1 MKQTLSRGRFVA
13 GTAGAAALTFGG
25 GPYVIAAP
33 TKEITIGLNVPQ
45 SGDYSEQGQDQLRAY
60 NLAIEEINAKGGIM
74 GMKIKTSV
82 GDDQTKAPVARDN
95 AQRMI
100 ERDGAVMI
108 TGGSST
114 GTALQVS
121 ALCQQKNVIFMAT
134 LTHGDETTN
143 QQCHK
148 HTFRRYNDAYM
159 SAQSLAKTLVNRYGT
174 GRWFHITADYAW
186 GHSVYDNITA
196 VVEPKGAKT
205 IKNVLTPFPGT
216 KDFAPMLQQAQ
227 AAKPDVLVIT
237 EFGADMVN
245 CVNQAAQFGLTKS
258 AKILVPLVDEYM
270 AKGTKDNFDNVVS
283 TAPWYW
289 QYHGV
294 ANAAKFPGAK
304 RFVDA
309 FSAKYPGLKP
319 SNGAECAYADIYI
332 YKMAVEKAGSID
344 PAKVIAVLESTKFQ
358 FTKEQ
363 EWYRKEDHQGVN
375 SCLVVE
381 GIPEAQRGPGGF
393 GYAKVLEVHG
403 GESVVQPI
411 AGLACKMEPA

>member
-1 MKQTLSRGRFVA
+1 
-13 GTAGAAALTFGG
+13 
-25 GPYVIAAP
+25 
-33 TKEITIGLNVPQ
+33 
-45 SGDYSEQGQDQLRAY
+45 
-60 NLAIEEINAKGGIM
+60 
-74 GMKIKTSV
+74 
-82 GDDQTKAPVARDN
+82 
-95 AQRMI
+95 
-100 ERDGAVMI
+100 
-108 TGGSST
+108 
-114 GTALQVS
+114 
-121 ALCQQKNVIFMAT
+121 
-134 LTHGDETTN
+134 
-143 QQCHK
+143 
-148 HTFRRYNDAYM
+148 M
-159 SAQSLAKTLVNRYGT
+159 SAQSLAKTLVTRYGT
-174 GRWFHITADYAW
+174 GKWFHITADYAW

-227 AAKPDVLVIT
+227 AAKPDVLVLT

-245 CVNQAAQFGLTKS
+245 CLNQAAQFGLTKS

-289 QYHGV
+289 QYH
-294 ANAAKFPGAK
+294 ASKYPGAK
-304 RFVDA
+304 KFVDA

-319 SNGAECAYADIYI
+319 SNGAETAYADIYI

-381 GIPEAQRGPGGF
+381 GIPESQRGPGGF
-393 GYAKVLEVHG
+393 GYAKVLEVHDG
-403 GESVVQPI
+403 GAVVQPI
-411 AGLACKMEPA
+411 AGLQCKMEPA

>member
-121 ALCQQKNVIFMAT
+121 ALCQQKNVIFMAA

-159 SAQSLAKTLVNRYGT
+159 SAQSLAKTLVTRYGT
-174 GRWFHITADYAW
+174 GKWFHITADYAW

-227 AAKPDVLVIT
+227 AAKPDVLVLT

-245 CVNQAAQFGLTKS
+245 CLNQAAQFGLTKS

-289 QYHGV
+289 QYH
-294 ANAAKFPGAK
+294 ASKYPGAK
-304 RFVDA
+304 KFVDA

-319 SNGAECAYADIYI
+319 SNGAETAYADIYI

-381 GIPEAQRGPGGF
+381 GIPESQRGPGGF
-393 GYAKVLEVHG
+393 GYAKVLEVHDG
-403 GESVVQPI
+403 GAVVQPI
-411 AGLACKMEPA
+411 AGLQCKMEPA

>member
-1 MKQTLSRGRFVA
+1 VKQSLSRGRFVA
-13 GTAGAAALTFGG
+13 GTAGVAAVTFGG

-45 SGDYSEQGQDQLRAY
+45 SGPYAEQGQDQLRAY
-60 NLAIEEINAKGGIM
+60 HLAIDEINAKGGIM
-74 GMKIKTSV
+74 GMKIKTTE
-82 GDDQTKAPVARDN
+82 GDDQTKAGVATEN

-100 ERDGAVMI
+100 DRDGAIMI

-114 GTALQVS
+114 GTAVAVS
-121 ALCQQKNVIFMAT
+121 GVCQQKKTIFMAT

-143 QQCHK
+143 QNCHK

-159 SAQSLAKTLVNRYGT
+159 SAQSLARTLVTKYGT
-174 GRWFHITADYAW
+174 GKWFHITADYAW

-216 KDFAPMLQQAQ
+216 SDFSPMLQQAQ
-227 AAKPDVLVIT
+227 AAKPDVLVLT
-237 EFGADMVN
+237 QFGGDMVK
-245 CVNQAAQFGLTKS
+245 CLNQAASFGLTKS
-258 AKILVPLVDEYM
+258 TKILVPLVDEYM

-289 QYHGV
+289 EYHQT
-294 ANAAKFPGAK
+294 KYPGAK

-319 SNGAECAYADIYI
+319 SNGAETAYADIYI

-344 PAKVIAVLESTKFQ
+344 PAKVIAVLEGTKFQ

-363 EWYRKEDHQGVN
+363 EYYRPQDHQGVN
-375 SCLVVE
+375 SCLVLE
-381 GIPEAQRGPGGF
+381 GIPESQRGPGGF
-393 GYAKVLEVHG
+393 GYAKVLEVHEG
-403 GESVVQPI
+403 PSVVAPL
-411 AGLACKMEPA
+411 GSLVCKMEPA

>member
-1 MKQTLSRGRFVA
+1 MKQSVSRGRFVA
-13 GTAGAAALTFGG
+13 GTAGVAALTFGG

-45 SGDYSEQGQDQLRAY
+45 SGPYAEQGQDQLRAY
-60 NLAIEEINAKGGIM
+60 HLAIDEINAKGGIM
-74 GMKIKTSV
+74 GMKIKATE
-82 GDDQTKAPVARDN
+82 GDDQTKAGVATEN

-100 ERDGAVMI
+100 DRDGAVMI

-114 GTALQVS
+114 GTAVAVS
-121 ALCQQKNVIFMAT
+121 GVCQQKNTIFMAT

-143 QQCHK
+143 QNCHK

-159 SAQSLAKTLVNRYGT
+159 SAQSLARTLVTKYGT
-174 GRWFHITADYAW
+174 GKWFHITADYAW

-216 KDFAPMLQQAQ
+216 SDFSPMLQQAQ
-227 AAKPDVLVIT
+227 AAKPDVLVLT
-237 EFGADMVN
+237 QFGGDMVK
-245 CVNQAAQFGLTKS
+245 CLNQAASFGLTKS
-258 AKILVPLVDEYM
+258 TKILVPLVDEYM

-289 QYHGV
+289 QYHQQ
-294 ANAAKFPGAK
+294 KYPGAK

-319 SNGAECAYADIYI
+319 SNGAETAYADIYI

-344 PAKVIAVLESTKFQ
+344 PAKVIAVLEGTKFQ

-375 SCLVVE
+375 SCLVLE
-381 GIPEAQRGPGGF
+381 GVPESQRGPGGF
-393 GYAKVLEVHG
+393 AFAKVLEVHDG
-403 GESVVQPI
+403 PAVVAPLNS
-411 AGLACKMEPA
+411 LACKMEPA

>member
-45 SGDYSEQGQDQLRAY
+45 SGPYAEQGQDQLRAY
-60 NLAIEEINAKGGIM
+60 HLAIEEINAKGGIM
-74 GMKIKTSV
+74 GMKIKTTE
-82 GDDQTKAPVARDN
+82 GDDQTKAGVATEN

-114 GTALQVS
+114 GTAVAVS
-121 ALCQQKNVIFMAT
+121 GLCQQKKTIFMAT

-143 QQCHK
+143 QNCHK

-159 SAQSLAKTLVNRYGT
+159 SAQSLAKTLVTKYGT
-174 GRWFHITADYAW
+174 GKWFHITADYAW
-186 GHSVYDNITA
+186 GHSVFENITA

-216 KDFAPMLQQAQ
+216 KDFSPMLQQAQ
-227 AAKPDVLVIT
+227 AAKPDVLVVT
-237 EFGADMVN
+237 EFGADMVT
-245 CVNQAAQFGLTKS
+245 CINQAAQFGLTKS
-258 AKILVPLVDEYM
+258 TKILVPLVDEYM

-289 QYHGV
+289 QYHQ
-294 ANAAKFPGAK
+294 AKYPGAK
-304 RFVDA
+304 KFVDA

-319 SNGAECAYADIYI
+319 SNGAETAYADIYI

-344 PAKVIAVLESTKFQ
+344 PAKVIAVLEGTKFQ

-381 GIPEAQRGPGGF
+381 GIPENQRGPGGF
-393 GYAKVLEVHG
+393 GYAKVLEVHEG
-403 GESVVQPI
+403 PSCVAPVDK
-411 AGLACKMEPA
+411 LVCKMEPA

>member
-1 MKQTLSRGRFVA
+1 MKQSLSRGRFVA
-13 GTAGAAALTFGG
+13 GTAGVAAVTFGG

-45 SGDYSEQGQDQLRAY
+45 SGPYAEQGQDQLRAY
-60 NLAIEEINAKGGIM
+60 HLAIDEINAKGGIM
-74 GMKIKTSV
+74 GMKIKTTE
-82 GDDQTKAPVARDN
+82 GDDQTKAGVATEN

-100 ERDGAVMI
+100 DRDGAIMI

-114 GTALQVS
+114 GTAVAVS
-121 ALCQQKNVIFMAT
+121 GVCQQKKTIFMAT

-143 QQCHK
+143 QNCHK

-159 SAQSLAKTLVNRYGT
+159 SAQSLARTLVTKYGT
-174 GRWFHITADYAW
+174 GKWFHITADYAW

-216 KDFAPMLQQAQ
+216 SDFSPMLQQAQ
-227 AAKPDVLVIT
+227 AAKPDVLVLT
-237 EFGADMVN
+237 QFGGDMVK
-245 CVNQAAQFGLTKS
+245 CLNQAASFGLTKS
-258 AKILVPLVDEYM
+258 TKILVPLVDEYM

-289 QYHGV
+289 EYHQT
-294 ANAAKFPGAK
+294 KYPGAK

-319 SNGAECAYADIYI
+319 SNGAETAYADIYI

-344 PAKVIAVLESTKFQ
+344 PAKVIAVLEGTKFQ

-363 EWYRKEDHQGVN
+363 EYYRPQDHQGVN
-375 SCLVVE
+375 SCLVLE
-381 GIPEAQRGPGGF
+381 GIPESQRGPGGF
-393 GYAKVLEVHG
+393 GYAKVLEVHEG
-403 GESVVQPI
+403 PSVVAPL
-411 AGLACKMEPA
+411 GSLVCKMEPA

>member
-45 SGDYSEQGQDQLRAY
+45 SGPYAEQGQDQLRAY
-60 NLAIEEINAKGGIM
+60 HLAIEEINAKGGIM
-74 GMKIKTSV
+74 GMKIKTTE
-82 GDDQTKAPVARDN
+82 GDDQTKAGVAVEN

-114 GTALQVS
+114 GTAVAVS
-121 ALCQQKNVIFMAT
+121 GLCQQKNTIFMAT

-143 QQCHK
+143 QNCHK

-159 SAQSLAKTLVNRYGT
+159 SAQSLARTLVTKYGT
-174 GRWFHITADYAW
+174 GKWFHISADYAW
-186 GHSVYDNITA
+186 GHSVFENITA

-205 IKNVLTPFPGT
+205 IKNVWTPFPGT
-216 KDFAPMLQQAQ
+216 KDFSPMLQQAQ
-227 AAKPDVLVIT
+227 AAKPDVLVLT
-237 EFGADMVN
+237 EFGADMVT
-245 CVNQAAQFGLTKS
+245 CLNQAAQFGLTKS
-258 AKILVPLVDEYM
+258 TKILVPLVDEYM

-289 QYHGV
+289 KYHS
-294 ANAAKFPGAK
+294 AKYPGAK
-304 RFVDA
+304 KFVDA

-319 SNGAECAYADIYI
+319 SNGAETAYADIYI

-363 EWYRKEDHQGVN
+363 EYYRKEDHQGVN
-375 SCLVVE
+375 SCLVLE
-381 GIPEAQRGPGGF
+381 GIPESQRGPGGF
-393 GYAKVLEVHG
+393 DFAKVLEVHEG
-403 GESVVQPI
+403 DKVVAPL
-411 AGLACKMEPA
+411 ASLACKMEPA

>member
-1 MKQTLSRGRFVA
+1 VKQTLSRGRFVA

-82 GDDQTKAPVARDN
+82 GDDQTKAQVAADN

-100 ERDGAVMI
+100 ERDGAIMI

-114 GTALQVS
+114 GTALRVS
-121 ALCQQKNVIFMAT
+121 ALCQQKNVIFMAA

-159 SAQSLAKTLVNRYGT
+159 SAQSLAKTLVTRYGT
-174 GRWFHITADYAW
+174 GKWFHITADYAW

-245 CVNQAAQFGLTKS
+245 CLNQAAQFGLTKS

-289 QYHGV
+289 QYHQT
-294 ANAAKFPGAK
+294 KYPGAK
-304 RFVDA
+304 KFVDA

-319 SNGAECAYADIYI
+319 SNGAETAYADIYI

-344 PAKVIAVLESTKFQ
+344 PAKVIAVLEGTRFQ

-381 GIPEAQRGPGGF
+381 GIPESQRGAGGF
-393 GYAKVLEVHG
+393 GYAKVLEVHDG
-403 GESVVQPI
+403 PSVVQPI
-411 AGLACKMEPA
+411 AGLSCKMEPA

>member
-1 MKQTLSRGRFVA
+1 MKQSLSRGRFVA
-13 GTAGAAALTFGG
+13 GTAGVAALTFGG

-45 SGDYSEQGQDQLRAY
+45 SGPYAEQGADQLRAY
-60 NLAIEEINAKGGIM
+60 HLAIDEINAKGGIM
-74 GMKIKTSV
+74 GMKIKATE
-82 GDDQTKAPVARDN
+82 GDDQTKAGVATEN

-114 GTALQVS
+114 GTAVAVS
-121 ALCQQKNVIFMAT
+121 GLCQQKKVIFMAT

-143 QQCHK
+143 QNCHK

-159 SAQSLAKTLVNRYGT
+159 SAQSLAKTLVTKYGT
-174 GRWFHITADYAW
+174 GKWFHITADYAW

-205 IKNVLTPFPGT
+205 VKNVLTPFPGT
-216 KDFAPMLQQAQ
+216 SDFSPMLQQAQ
-227 AAKPDVLVIT
+227 AAKPDVLVLT
-237 EFGADMVN
+237 QFGGDMVK
-245 CVNQAAQFGLTKS
+245 CLNQASSFGLTKS
-258 AKILVPLVDEYM
+258 TKILVPLVDEYM

-289 QYHGV
+289 EYHQT
-294 ANAAKFPGAK
+294 KYPGAK

-319 SNGAECAYADIYI
+319 SNGAETAYADIYI

-344 PAKVIAVLESTKFQ
+344 AAKVISVLEGTKFQ

-375 SCLVVE
+375 SCLVLE
-381 GIPEAQRGPGGF
+381 GIPESQRGPGGF
-393 GYAKVLEVHG
+393 GYAKVLEVHDG
-403 GESVVQPI
+403 PSCVAPI
-411 AGLACKMEPA
+411 SSLSCKMEPA

>member
-1 MKQTLSRGRFVA
+1 VKQSLSRGRFVA
-13 GTAGAAALTFGG
+13 GTAGVAALTFGS

-45 SGDYSEQGQDQLRAY
+45 SGPYAEQGTDQLRAY
-60 NLAIEEINAKGGIM
+60 HLAIDEINAKGGIM
-74 GMKIKTSV
+74 GMKIKTSE
-82 GDDQTKAPVARDN
+82 GDDQTKPSVATEN

-100 ERDGAVMI
+100 DRDGAVMV

-114 GTALQVS
+114 ATAVAVS
-121 ALCQQKNVIFMAT
+121 GLCQQKKTIFMAT

-143 QQCHK
+143 QACHK

-159 SAQSLAKTLVNRYGT
+159 SAQSLARTLVTKYGT
-174 GRWFHITADYAW
+174 GKWFHITADYAW

-216 KDFAPMLQQAQ
+216 SDFSPMLQQAQ
-227 AAKPDVLVIT
+227 AAKPDVLVLT
-237 EFGADMVN
+237 QFGGDMVK
-245 CVNQAAQFGLTKS
+245 CLNQAASFGLTKS
-258 AKILVPLVDEYM
+258 TKILVPLVDEYM

-289 QYHGV
+289 EYHQT
-294 ANAAKFPGAK
+294 KYPGAK

-319 SNGAECAYADIYI
+319 SNGAETAYADIYI

-344 PAKVIAVLESTKFQ
+344 PAKVIAVLEGTKFQ

-363 EWYRKEDHQGVN
+363 EWYRPQDHQGVN

-381 GIPEAQRGPGGF
+381 GIPESQRGPGGF
-393 GYAKVLEVHG
+393 GFAKVLEVHDG
-403 GESVVQPI
+403 PAVVAP
-411 AGLACKMEPA
+411 LNSLSCKMETA

>member
-1 MKQTLSRGRFVA
+1 VKQSLSRGRFVA
-13 GTAGAAALTFGG
+13 GTAGVAALTFGG

-33 TKEITIGLNVPQ
+33 AKEITIGLNVPQ
-45 SGDYSEQGQDQLRAY
+45 SGPYAEQGADQLRAY
-60 NLAIEEINAKGGIM
+60 HLAIDEINAKGGIM
-74 GMKIKTSV
+74 GMKIKATE
-82 GDDQTKAPVARDN
+82 GDDQTKPGVATEN

-114 GTALQVS
+114 GTAVAVS
-121 ALCQQKNVIFMAT
+121 GLCQQKKVIFMAT

-143 QQCHK
+143 QNCHK

-159 SAQSLAKTLVNRYGT
+159 SAQSLAKTLVSKYGT
-174 GRWFHITADYAW
+174 GKWFHITADYAW

-205 IKNVLTPFPGT
+205 VKNVLTPFPGT
-216 KDFAPMLQQAQ
+216 SDFSPMLQQAQ
-227 AAKPDVLVIT
+227 AAKPDVLVLT
-237 EFGADMVN
+237 QFGGDMVK
-245 CVNQAAQFGLTKS
+245 CLNQAASFGLTKS
-258 AKILVPLVDEYM
+258 TKILVPLVDEYM

-289 QYHGV
+289 EYHQT
-294 ANAAKFPGAK
+294 KYPGAK

-319 SNGAECAYADIYI
+319 SNGAETAYADIYI

-344 PAKVIAVLESTKFQ
+344 PAKVIAVLEGTKFQ

-363 EWYRKEDHQGVN
+363 EYYRKEDHQGVN
-375 SCLVVE
+375 SCLVLE
-381 GIPEAQRGPGGF
+381 GIPESQRGQGGF
-393 GYAKVLEVHG
+393 GYAKVLEVHDG
-403 GESVVQPI
+403 PSCVAPI
-411 AGLACKMEPA
+411 SGLACKMEPA

>member
-45 SGDYSEQGQDQLRAY
+45 SGPYAEQGQDQLRAY
-60 NLAIEEINAKGGIM
+60 HLAIDEINAKGGIM
-74 GMKIKTSV
+74 GMKIKTTE
-82 GDDQTKAPVARDN
+82 GDDQTKAGVATED

-114 GTALQVS
+114 GTAVAVS
-121 ALCQQKNVIFMAT
+121 GLCQQKKTIFMAT

-143 QQCHK
+143 QNCHR

-159 SAQSLAKTLVNRYGT
+159 SAQSLAKTLVSKYGT
-174 GRWFHITADYAW
+174 GKWFHITADYAW
-186 GHSVYDNITA
+186 GHSVYENITA

-216 KDFAPMLQQAQ
+216 KDFSPMLQQAQ
-227 AAKPDVLVIT
+227 AAKPDVLVVT
-237 EFGADMVN
+237 EFGADMVT
-245 CVNQAAQFGLTKS
+245 CINQAAQFGLTKS
-258 AKILVPLVDEYM
+258 TKILVPLVDEYM

-289 QYHGV
+289 QYHQT
-294 ANAAKFPGAK
+294 KYPGAK
-304 RFVDA
+304 KFVDA

-319 SNGAECAYADIYI
+319 SNGAETAYADIYI

-344 PAKVIAVLESTKFQ
+344 PAKVIAALEGTKFQ

-381 GIPEAQRGPGGF
+381 GIPESQRGPGGF
-393 GYAKVLEVHG
+393 GYAKVLEVHDG
-403 GESVVQPI
+403 PTCVAPVDK
-411 AGLACKMEPA
+411 LVCKMEPA

>member
-1 MKQTLSRGRFVA
+1 VKQTLSRGRFVA

-121 ALCQQKNVIFMAT
+121 ALCQQKNVIFMAA

-159 SAQSLAKTLVNRYGT
+159 SAQSLAKTLVTRYGT
-174 GRWFHITADYAW
+174 GKWFHITADYAW

-227 AAKPDVLVIT
+227 AAKPDVLVLT

-245 CVNQAAQFGLTKS
+245 CLNQAAQFGLTKS

-289 QYHGV
+289 QYH
-294 ANAAKFPGAK
+294 ASKYPGAK
-304 RFVDA
+304 KFVDA

-319 SNGAECAYADIYI
+319 SNGAETAYADIYI

-381 GIPEAQRGPGGF
+381 GIPESQRGPGGF
-393 GYAKVLEVHG
+393 GYAKVLEVHDG
-403 GESVVQPI
+403 GAVVQPI
-411 AGLACKMEPA
+411 AGLQCKMEPA

>member
-1 MKQTLSRGRFVA
+1 VKQTLSRGRFVA

-45 SGDYSEQGQDQLRAY
+45 SGPYAEQGQDQLRAY
-60 NLAIEEINAKGGIM
+60 HLAIDEINAKGGIM
-74 GMKIKTSV
+74 GMKIKTTE
-82 GDDQTKAPVARDN
+82 GDDQTKAGVATEN

-114 GTALQVS
+114 GTAVAVS
-121 ALCQQKNVIFMAT
+121 GLCQQKKTIFMAT

-143 QQCHK
+143 QNCHR

-159 SAQSLAKTLVNRYGT
+159 SAQSLAKTLVSKYGT
-174 GRWFHITADYAW
+174 GKWFHITADYAW
-186 GHSVYDNITA
+186 GHSVYENITA

-216 KDFAPMLQQAQ
+216 KDFSPMLQQAQ
-227 AAKPDVLVIT
+227 AAKPDVLVVT
-237 EFGADMVN
+237 EFGADMVT
-245 CVNQAAQFGLTKS
+245 CINQAAQFGLTKS
-258 AKILVPLVDEYM
+258 TKILVPLVDEYM

-289 QYHGV
+289 QYHQT
-294 ANAAKFPGAK
+294 KYPGAK
-304 RFVDA
+304 KFVDA

-319 SNGAECAYADIYI
+319 SNGAETAYADIYI

-344 PAKVIAVLESTKFQ
+344 PAKVIAALEGTKFQ

-381 GIPEAQRGPGGF
+381 GIPESQRGPGGF
-393 GYAKVLEVHG
+393 GYAKVLEVHDG
-403 GESVVQPI
+403 PTCVAPVDK
-411 AGLACKMEPA
+411 LVCKMEPA

>member
-45 SGDYSEQGQDQLRAY
+45 SGPYAEQGQDQLRAY
-60 NLAIEEINAKGGIM
+60 HLAIDEINAKGGIM
-74 GMKIKTSV
+74 GMKVKTTE
-82 GDDQTKAPVARDN
+82 GDDQTKAGVAVEN

-114 GTALQVS
+114 GTAVAVS
-121 ALCQQKNVIFMAT
+121 GLCQQKNTIFMAT

-143 QQCHK
+143 QNCHK

-159 SAQSLAKTLVNRYGT
+159 SAQSLARTLVTKYGT
-174 GRWFHITADYAW
+174 GKWFHITADYAW

-216 KDFAPMLQQAQ
+216 KDFSPMLQQAQ
-227 AAKPDVLVIT
+227 AAKPDVLVVT
-237 EFGADMVN
+237 EFGADMVT
-245 CVNQAAQFGLTKS
+245 CINQAAQFGLTKS
-258 AKILVPLVDEYM
+258 TKILVPLVDEYM

-289 QYHGV
+289 KYH
-294 ANAAKFPGAK
+294 ASKYPGAK
-304 RFVDA
+304 KFVDA

-319 SNGAECAYADIYI
+319 SNGAETAYADIYI

-344 PAKVIAVLESTKFQ
+344 PAKVIAVLENTKFQ

-375 SCLVVE
+375 SCLVLE
-381 GIPEAQRGPGGF
+381 GIPESQRGPGGF
-393 GYAKVLEVHG
+393 DFAKVLEVHEG
-403 GESVVQPI
+403 DKVVAPLSS
-411 AGLACKMEPA
+411 LACKMEPA

>member
-1 MKQTLSRGRFVA
+1 MKQILSRGRFVA

-33 TKEITIGLNVPQ
+33 TKDLMIGLNVPQ

-60 NLAIEEINAKGGIM
+60 NLAIDEINAKGGIM
-74 GMKIKTSV
+74 GLKVKTTV
-82 GDDQTKAPVARDN
+82 GDDQTKAAVARDN

-121 ALCQQKNVIFMAT
+121 ALCQQKNIIFMAT

-159 SAQSLAKTLVNRYGT
+159 SAQSLARTLVTKYGT
-174 GRWFHITADYAW
+174 GKWFHITADYAW
-186 GHSVYDNITA
+186 GHSVYDNITQ

-216 KDFAPMLQQAQ
+216 KDFSSALQQAQ

-270 AKGTKDNFDNVVS
+270 AKGTKDNFDGVVS
-283 TAPWYW
+283 TAPFYW
-289 QYHGV
+289 KYH
-294 ANAAKFPGAK
+294 A
-304 RFVDA
+304 
-309 FSAKYPGLKP
+309 AKYPGAAKFVAAFQKRYGFPP
-319 SNGAECAYADIYI
+319 SNGAETAYADIYI

-344 PAKVIAVLESTKFQ
+344 PAKVIAVLEDTKFQ

-363 EWYRKEDHQGVN
+363 EYYRKEDHQGVN
-375 SCLVVE
+375 SCLVLE
-381 GIPEAQRGPGGF
+381 GIPEKQRGAGGF
-393 GYAKVLEVHG
+393 EYAKVLEVHDG
-403 GESVVQPI
+403 PSIMVPVKD
-411 AGLACKMEPA
+411 LACKMESA

>member
-1 MKQTLSRGRFVA
+1 MKQSVSRGRFVA
-13 GTAGAAALTFGG
+13 GTAGVAALTFGG

-45 SGDYSEQGQDQLRAY
+45 SGPYAEQGQDQLRAY
-60 NLAIEEINAKGGIM
+60 HLAIDEINAKGGIM
-74 GMKIKTSV
+74 GMKIKATE
-82 GDDQTKAPVARDN
+82 GDDQTKAGVATEN

-100 ERDGAVMI
+100 DRDGAVMI

-114 GTALQVS
+114 GTAVAVS
-121 ALCQQKNVIFMAT
+121 GVCQQKNTIFMAT

-143 QQCHK
+143 QNCHK

-159 SAQSLAKTLVNRYGT
+159 SAQSLARTLVTKYGT
-174 GRWFHITADYAW
+174 GKWFHITADYAW

-216 KDFAPMLQQAQ
+216 SDFSPMLQQAQ
-227 AAKPDVLVIT
+227 AAKPDVLVLT
-237 EFGADMVN
+237 QFGGDMVK
-245 CVNQAAQFGLTKS
+245 CLNQAASFGLTKS
-258 AKILVPLVDEYM
+258 TKILVPLVDEYM

-289 QYHGV
+289 QYHQQ
-294 ANAAKFPGAK
+294 KYPGAK
-304 RFVDA
+304 KFVDA

-319 SNGAECAYADIYI
+319 SNGAETAYADIYI

-344 PAKVIAVLESTKFQ
+344 PAKVIAVLEGTKFQ

-375 SCLVVE
+375 SCLVLE
-381 GIPEAQRGPGGF
+381 GVPESQRGPGGF
-393 GYAKVLEVHG
+393 AFAKVLEVHDG
-403 GESVVQPI
+403 PAVVAPLNS
-411 AGLACKMEPA
+411 LACKMEPA